1 MSQADS
7 PDGRWM
13 TYEEL
18 AADRGISEA
27 SARRLVRR
35 HKTWRRQ
42 ADNRGIV
49 RVFVPPDALEPREIV
64 RKDVRADDRVDSP
77 KDVSADIPKVMMILE
92 TAIASL
98 TARAEHAEQIA
109 DQERQRAEAAE
120 TQIAAERQARQDADT
135 RAAAAERDSQAA
147 RAEAMRLRET
157 ERERRTLGLL
167 DRLRAAWRNE

>member
-7 PDGRWM
+7 ADGRWM

-49 RVFVPPDALEPREIV
+49 RVFVPPGALEPREIV
-64 RKDVRADDRVDSP
+64 QKDVLADDRADSP

-92 TAIASL
+92 TAIAS
-98 TARAEHAEQIA
+98 
-109 DQERQRAEAAE
+109 
-120 TQIAAERQARQDADT
+120 
-135 RAAAAERDSQAA
+135 
-147 RAEAMRLRET
+147 
-157 ERERRTLGLL
+157 
-167 DRLRAAWRNE
+167 

>member
-1 MSQADS
+1 MEERMSQANS

-18 AADRGISEA
+18 AAERGISEA

-64 RKDVRADDRVDSP
+64 RKDVP
-77 KDVSADIPKVMMILE
+77 TDIPKVMMILE

-98 TARAEHAEQIA
+98 TARAEHAERIA
-109 DQERQRAEAAE
+109 
-120 TQIAAERQARQDADT
+120 
-135 RAAAAERDSQAA
+135 
-147 RAEAMRLRET
+147 
-157 ERERRTLGLL
+157 
-167 DRLRAAWRNE
+167 

>member
-1 MSQADS
+1 MSQADG

-27 SARRLVRR
+27 SAKRLVRR

-42 ADNRGIV
+42 AGNRGIV
-49 RVFVPPDALEPREIV
+49 RVFVPPDVLEPREIV
-64 RKDVRADDRVDSP
+64 RKDVLADDL
-77 KDVSADIPKVMMILE
+77 ADIPKVMMILE

-98 TARAEHAEQIA
+98 TARAEHAERIA

-120 TQIAAERQARQDADT
+120 TQIAAERQARQDADA
-135 RAAAAERDSQAA
+135 RAAAA
-147 RAEAMRLRET
+147 
-157 ERERRTLGLL
+157 
-167 DRLRAAWRNE
+167 